1 MEIEGNFKTISFDGE
16 SLFLLDQRKLPNEEV
31 YVKCEDEFEVADAIR
46 SMIVRGAPAIGVTA
60 AYGMALSAKR
70 TSGLGLTDQL
80 DSLNKA
86 GKILGETRPTAVNLY
101 WAIHKTFEF
110 IENMNSPEEIMKSLL
125 DFAISLHIEDIEIC
139 RKIGDLGSTL
149 LPKDA
154 HVLTHCNAGALATAG
169 YGTAGGVIRSG
180 FRDKRVKDVYVDET
194 RPFLQG
200 ARLTAWELNK
210 DGIPVVLI
218 SDNMAGYC
226 MKLGKINVIVVGADR
241 IAANGDVANKIGTY
255 SLSILAKKHNIPF
268 FVAAPTSTIDMN
280 TKSGEDIPIEERS
293 EEEIKTFAGMKI
305 TPDEVNVFNPAF
317 DVTPFELVDALIT
330 EKGIVRLS
338 SGEKVHSLK

>member
-16 SLFLLDQRKLPNEEV
+16 KLLLLDQRKLPNEEV
-31 YVKCEDEFEVADAIR
+31 YVTCKDEFEVADAIFR
-46 SMIVRGAPAIGVTA
+46 MVVRGAPAIGVTA

-70 TSGLGLTDQL
+70 TVGMGLDRQI
-80 DSLNKA
+80 DSLNNA
-86 GKILGETRPTAVNLY
+86 SKILGETRPTAVNLY
-101 WAIHKTFEF
+101 WAIQKSLELIKDINT
-110 IENMNSPEEIMKSLL
+110 PEELMKNLL
-125 DFAISLHIEDIEIC
+125 DFATSLHMEDIEIC
-139 RKIGDLGSTL
+139 KKIGDLGSPL
-149 LPKDA
+149 LPENA

-180 FRDKRVKDVYVDET
+180 FRDNRVKDVYVDET

-200 ARLTAWELNK
+200 ARLTAWELSK
-210 DGIPVVLI
+210 DRIPVVLI

-280 TKSGEDIPIEERS
+280 TESGESIPIEERS
-293 EEEIKTFAGMKI
+293 GDEIRTFGGKKI

-338 SGEKVHSLK
+338 SGEKINSLV

>member
-1 MEIEGNFKTISFDGE
+1 LEIEGNFKTISFDGE
-16 SLFLLDQRKLPNEEV
+16 TLLLLDQRKLPNEEV
-31 YVKCEDEFEVADAIR
+31 YVKCENEFEVADAI
-46 SMIVRGAPAIGVTA
+46 SHMIVRGAPAIGVTA

-70 TSGLGLTDQL
+70 TVGMGLDKQIN
-80 DSLNKA
+80 SLNNA
-86 GKILGETRPTAVNLY
+86 SRILGQTRPTAVNLY
-101 WAIHKTFEF
+101 WAIEKCLKLIKNINT
-110 IENMNSPEEIMKSLL
+110 PEEIMRKLV
-125 DFAISLHIEDIEIC
+125 DFAISVHIEDIEIC
-139 RKIGDLGSTL
+139 KKIGDLGSSL
-149 LPKDA
+149 LPKNA

-180 FRDKRVKDVYVDET
+180 FRDNRVKDVYVDET

-210 DGIPVVLI
+210 DSIPVVLI

-255 SLSILAKKHNIPF
+255 SLSVLAKKHNIPF

-280 TKSGEDIPIEERS
+280 SESGEKIPIEERPGD
-293 EEEIKTFAGMKI
+293 EIRTFAGKKI
-305 TPDEVNVFNPAF
+305 TPDGVNVFNPAF

-330 EKGIVRLS
+330 EKGIVRLA
-338 SGEKVHSLK
+338 SGENINSLE

>member
-1 MEIEGNFKTISFDGE
+1 MYF
-16 SLFLLDQRKLPNEEV
+16 
-31 YVKCEDEFEVADAIR
+31 
-46 SMIVRGAPAIGVTA
+46 
-60 AYGMALSAKR
+60 
-70 TSGLGLTDQL
+70 
-80 DSLNKA
+80 
-86 GKILGETRPTAVNLY
+86 
-101 WAIHKTFEF
+101 
-110 IENMNSPEEIMKSLL
+110 
-125 DFAISLHIEDIEIC
+125 EDIEIC
-139 RKIGDLGSTL
+139 KKIGNLGSPL
-149 LPKDA
+149 LPENA

-169 YGTAGGVIRSG
+169 YGTAGGIIRSG
-180 FRDKRVKDVYVDET
+180 FRDKRVKDVFVDET

-210 DGIPVVLI
+210 DGIPVILI

-255 SLSILAKKHNIPF
+255 SLAILAKEHNIPF

-280 TKSGEDIPIEERS
+280 TESGEQIPIEERS
-293 EEEIKTFAGMKI
+293 EEEIKTFAGKKI

-330 EKGIVRLS
+330 EKGIVYLS
-338 SGEKVHSLK
+338 SGEKVHSL

>member
-16 SLFLLDQRKLPNEEV
+16 KLILLDQRKLPNKEV
-31 YVKCEDEFEVADAIR
+31 YVKCNDEFEVADAIR
-46 SMIVRGAPAIGVTA
+46 TMIVRGAPAIGVTA

-70 TSGLGLTDQL
+70 TVSMGLDKQIN
-80 DSLNKA
+80 SLNEA
-86 GKILGETRPTAVNLY
+86 AAILGETRPTAVNLY
-101 WAIHKTFEF
+101 WAIQKSLELIKNIST
-110 IENMNSPEEIMKSLL
+110 PEELMKNLL
-125 DFAISLHIEDIEIC
+125 DFANSLYFEDIEIC
-139 RKIGDLGSTL
+139 KKIGNLGSPL
-149 LPKDA
+149 LPENA

-169 YGTAGGVIRSG
+169 YGTAGGIIRSG
-180 FRDKRVKDVYVDET
+180 FRDKRVRDVFVDET

-210 DGIPVVLI
+210 DGIPVILI

-255 SLSILAKKHNIPF
+255 SLAILAKEHNIPF

-280 TKSGEDIPIEERS
+280 TESGEQIPIEERS
-293 EEEIKTFAGMKI
+293 EEEIKTFAGKKI

-330 EKGIVRLS
+330 EKGIVYLS
-338 SGEKVHSLK
+338 SGEKVHSL

>member
-1 MEIEGNFKTISFDGE
+1 MEIEGNFKTIAFDGE
-16 SLFLLDQRKLPNEEV
+16 KLLLLDQRKLPNEEV
-31 YVKCEDEFEVADAIR
+31 YVKCNDEFEVADAIR

-70 TSGLGLTDQL
+70 TASMGLDKQIN
-80 DSLNKA
+80 SLNEA
-86 GKILGETRPTAVNLY
+86 AAILGETRPTAINLY
-101 WAIHKTFEF
+101 WAIGRTLKLIKDE
-110 IENMNSPEEIMKSLL
+110 NSPEEIMKRLL
-125 DFAISLHIEDIEIC
+125 DFANSLYLEDIEIC
-139 RKIGDLGSTL
+139 KKIGNLGSPL
-149 LPKDA
+149 LPENA

-169 YGTAGGVIRSG
+169 YGTAGGIIRSG
-180 FRDKRVKDVYVDET
+180 FRDKRVIDVFVDET

-210 DGIPVVLI
+210 DGIPVILI

-255 SLSILAKKHNIPF
+255 SLAILAKEHNIPF

-280 TKSGEDIPIEERS
+280 TESGEQIPIEERS
-293 EEEIKTFAGMKI
+293 EEEIKTFAGKKI
-305 TPDEVNVFNPAF
+305 APDEVNVFNPAF
-317 DVTPFELVDALIT
+317 DVTPFELVDTLIT
-330 EKGIVRLS
+330 EKGIVHLS
-338 SGEKVHSLK
+338 SGEKVHSL

>member
-16 SLFLLDQRKLPNEEV
+16 KLLLLDQRKLPNKEV
-31 YVKCEDEFEVADAIR
+31 YVTCKDEFEVADAIFR
-46 SMIVRGAPAIGVTA
+46 MVVRGAPAIGVTA

-70 TSGLGLTDQL
+70 TVGMGLDGQI
-80 DSLNKA
+80 DSLNNA
-86 GKILGETRPTAVNLY
+86 SKILGETRPTAVNLY
-101 WAIHKTFEF
+101 WAIQKSLELIKDINT
-110 IENMNSPEEIMKSLL
+110 PEELMKNLL

-139 RKIGDLGSTL
+139 KKIGDLGSPL
-149 LPKDA
+149 LPENA

-180 FRDKRVKDVYVDET
+180 FRDNRVKDVYVDET

-200 ARLTAWELNK
+200 ARLTAWELSK
-210 DGIPVVLI
+210 DRIPVVLI

-293 EEEIKTFAGMKI
+293 EEEIKTFAGKKI

>member
-1 MEIEGNFKTISFDGE
+1 MEGNFRTISFDGE
-16 SLFLLDQRKLPNEEV
+16 ELELLDQRKLPNEEV
-31 YVKCEDEFEVADAIR
+31 YVRCKDEFDVANAIQ

-70 TSGLGLTDQL
+70 NVGMSVDRQL
-80 DSLNKA
+80 VSLREA
-86 GKILGETRPTAVNLY
+86 AVILGETRPTAINLY
-101 WAIHKTFEF
+101 WAIRRTLDLIKS
-110 IENMNSPEEIMKSLL
+110 ENSTEIIMRKLL
-125 DFAISLHIEDIEIC
+125 DFAASLHLEDIEIC
-139 RKIGDLGSTL
+139 KKIGDLGSTL
-149 LPKDA
+149 LPDDA

-200 ARLTAWELNK
+200 ARLTAWELNR
-210 DGIPVVLI
+210 DGIPVILI

-255 SLSILAKKHNIPF
+255 SLAILAKKHNIPF
-268 FVAAPTSTIDMN
+268 FVAAPTSTIDMD
-280 TKSGEDIPIEERS
+280 TESGEQIPIEERAA
-293 EEEIKTFAGMKI
+293 EEIKTFAGKKI
-305 TPDEVNVFNPAF
+305 TPDEVKVFNPAF
-317 DVTPFELVDALIT
+317 DVTPSELVDALIT
-330 EKGIVRLS
+330 EKGVVFLS
-338 SGEKVHSLK
+338 SGEKIDSL